1 MQRPDGP
8 RSKPCAWLKEVGVRA
23 QHNVISKSLL
33 SECVGWTN
41 EQPEPVVNTGVGR
54 TLLFSRT
61 LMSDFL
67 GSTPTFI
74 VHQAF
79 DPHREPSCVTWAL
92 TPGCISILWPP
103 PALFAGQGAWWCCHL
118 PSTGAVTHT
127 EVPLGVERRREP
139 KWLHRKGCTIPP
151 RPGGR
156 FSPSRRECALPALR
170 NLPARARGSA
180 RPHRGCKR
188 KCSVAAPG
196 GIRRGRCWH

>member
-103 PALFAGQGAWWCCHL
+103 PRC
-118 PSTGAVTHT
+118 
-127 EVPLGVERRREP
+127 
-139 KWLHRKGCTIPP
+139 
-151 RPGGR
+151 
-156 FSPSRRECALPALR
+156 LR
-170 NLPARARGSA
+170 ARARGGAVTCLRRAQSLTLKCRSA
-180 RPHRGCKR
+180 
-188 KCSVAAPG
+188 
-196 GIRRGRCWH
+196 